1 MDALNKFEAQCF
13 GIIDNFNKG
22 VKDVEKAAQA
32 ILSLLV
38 INQVL

>member
-1 MDALNKFEAQCF
+1 MDALNNFETQCF
-13 GIIDNFNKG
+13 SIIDNFNR
-22 VKDVEKAAQA
+22 DVNDGEKAAQA